1 MSSRPVIFLFLIFVS
16 ATNAWSLTDTVRI
29 QRIVIEGN
37 QRTDVQ
43 IIRRELLFATGDQVD
58 TTLFVESARNLRR
71 LFFIG
76 EVDIRHAEEHGEA
89 IVTITV
95 EDLYSRALSPLVSG
109 QLDQLSIGLVGLDYN
124 LCGRGQSLRT
134 TLENRAISGYWLD
147 IDFTEPRL
155 AGTRHSLSSRIGAGA
170 EGHNFSIEVAR
181 PFATLADQR
190 AYGLSLGS
198 RQSVQRLYSD
208 GELDQRYSDRI
219 NNGRLWITRSFGQHT
234 KIRPSFQLGVSQR
247 RFDASSPFSYA
258 PNDRTRAIPSMGLL
272 IWRPHYIRRRFI
284 NDLGPLEDLQAGSWL
299 SLHWGMTHKAWGSD
313 RTFSFYQIQL
323 APRLQPTTRTFT
335 QMNLYASTRLDGAGI
350 YNLSALASLRTY
362 TRIGSVHSLA
372 MHISWEAIHRS
383 EDAAQFLLGLERG
396 LRGFAPRRLNG
407 NRRLRINIE
416 ARPTLIRDPWY
427 VLACAAFLDIGAA
440 WTPDIER
447 PNLEYSPGLGFRL
460 GLPKI
465 YNTPVFRGDIAY
477 GVSVDAW
484 QVSIGLGQYF

>member
-16 ATNAWSLTDTVRI
+16 ATNTWSLTDTVRI
-29 QRIVIEGN
+29 RRIVIEGN

-124 LCGRGQSLRT
+124 LFGRGQSLRT
-134 TLENRAISGYWLD
+134 TVENRAISGYWLD

-190 AYGLSLGS
+190 AYGLSLAS
-198 RQSVQRLYSD
+198 RQSEQRLYSN

-258 PNDRTRAIPSMGLL
+258 PNDRTRAIPSMGLH
-272 IWRPHYIRRRFI
+272 IWKTNYIRRRFI

-299 SLHWGMTHKAWGSD
+299 SLHWGMTHKEWGSD

-335 QMNLYASTRLDGAGI
+335 KMNLYASTRLDGAGI
-350 YNLSALASLRTY
+350 YNLSALATLRIY

-372 MHISWEAIHRS
+372 MHVSGEAIHRS

-396 LRGFAPRRLNG
+396 LRGFSPRRFNG

-427 VLACAAFLDIGAA
+427 VLASAVFLDIGAA
-440 WTPDIER
+440 WTPDIENL
-447 PNLEYSPGLGFRL
+447 NLEYSPGLGFRL

-484 QVSIGLGQYF
+484 QVSVGLGQYF